1 MIYFDETPPAA
12 GQKELGIGL
21 MEDFD
26 ASVKLKAIGVGGCG
40 SNSINRMIQ
49 KGIRGVDFV
58 AVNTDFK
65 DLKKSL
71 SPKKVHLLGATMQGM
86 GTGGD
91 LELARK
97 AALDASDQIIA
108 ELEGTKMVFLTAGM
122 GGGTGSGATGVIAS
136 LCRQL
141 EILTVAV
148 VVLPFAWERE
158 ERTKRAEEGLRSLRD
173 NVDALIA
180 IPNDKLA
187 ALVDDKTF
195 ALEAF
200 DMADDILIQAV
211 QGVSEILTGT
221 GYKNIDFADIQAAL
235 KGKGKAIMGMGTESG
250 EDAAIKAAQKAIS
263 SPLLEETSI
272 AGASNVL
279 LSFTVNPKTSFK
291 NIMATAQKI
300 SEMIGSAQDAKR
312 GEVNFGIYF
321 DDKLDADAVRVIV
334 FASGFDAPRPAAA
347 RAVVQPAVAYAPRP
361 EPAAVFEPRR
371 PSMLN
376 APVLNA
382 PAQKLDFLG
391 MGAESREDKNKAAYY
406 RLKHD

>member
-1 MIYFDETPPAA
+1 MITFDDSTPPTE
-12 GQKELGIGL
+12 QKDLGIGL
-21 MEDFD
+21 VEEFD
-26 ASVKLKAIGVGGCG
+26 THIRLKAIGVGGCG

-49 KGIRGVDFV
+49 KGIRGVEFL

-71 SPKKVHLLGATMQGM
+71 SPKKVHLMSDTLQGL

-91 LELARK
+91 IEIARK
-97 AALDASDQIIA
+97 AAMNASDQIIG
-108 ELEGTKMVFLTAGM
+108 ELEGVKMVFLTAGM
-122 GGGTGSGATGVIAS
+122 GGGTGSGAAGVLAS
-136 LCRQL
+136 ICRQL

-148 VVLPFAWERE
+148 VILPFAWERE
-158 ERTKRAEEGLRSLRD
+158 ERTRRADEGLRSLKD
-173 NVDALIA
+173 NVDALIT
-180 IPNDKLA
+180 IPNDKLLS
-187 ALVDDKTF
+187 LVDDKTF

-211 QGVSEILTGT
+211 QGVSEIVNGT

-235 KGKGKAIMGMGTESG
+235 KGKGKAIMGMGTEAG

-279 LSFTVNPKTSFK
+279 LSFTVNPRSSFK

-300 SEMIGSAQDAKR
+300 SEMISGTNEDSRR

-321 DDKLDADAVRVIV
+321 DDRLPEDAVRVIV
-334 FASGFDAPRPAAA
+334 FASGFEPPKAKAASVPSY
-347 RAVVQPAVAYAPRP
+347 RSKP
-361 EPAAVFEPRR
+361 EPAEAPAFEPHK
-371 PSMLN
+371 PDKSLIFT
-376 APVLNA
+376 
-382 PAQKLDFLG
+382 PAQKLDYLG
-391 MGAESREDKNKAAYY
+391 LSGESREDKSKPAYF
-406 RLKHD
+406 RLIHD

>member
-1 MIYFDETPPAA
+1 MITFDESTPPTE
-12 GQKELGIGL
+12 QKNLGIGL
-21 MEDFD
+21 VEEFD
-26 ASVKLKAIGVGGCG
+26 THIRLKAIGVGGCG

-49 KGIRGVDFV
+49 KGIRGVEFLV
-58 AVNTDFK
+58 VNTDFK

-71 SPKKVHLLGATMQGM
+71 SPRKIHLMGEALQGL

-97 AALDASDQIIA
+97 AAMGASEQVIA
-108 ELEGTKMVFLTAGM
+108 ELENVKMVFLTAGM
-122 GGGTGSGATGVIAS
+122 GGGTGSGAAGVIAS
-136 LCRQL
+136 ICRQL

-148 VVLPFAWERE
+148 VMLPFAWERE
-158 ERTKRAEEGLRSLRD
+158 ERVHRAEEGLRSLQD
-173 NVDALIA
+173 NVDALII
-180 IPNDKLA
+180 IPNDRLL

-211 QGVSEILTGT
+211 QGVSEIVNGA

-235 KGKGKAIMGMGTESG
+235 KGKGKAIMGMGTEVG

-279 LSFTVNPKTSFK
+279 LAFTVNPKTPFK

-300 SEMIGSAQDAKR
+300 SEMISGVNEGSRK

-321 DDKLDADAVRVIV
+321 DDHLSEDAVRVIV
-334 FASGFDAPRPAAA
+334 FASGFDEPKMKTAPAPAYRPRTDTVERPAFEALK
-347 RAVVQPAVAYAPRP
+347 PDKNL
-361 EPAAVFEPRR
+361 VF
-371 PSMLN
+371 
-376 APVLNA
+376 A
-382 PAQKLDFLG
+382 PAQKLDY
-391 MGAESREDKNKAAYY
+391 MGLSGESREDKSKPAYF
-406 RLKHD
+406 RLIHD

>member
-1 MIYFDETPPAA
+1 MIYFDETPASAA
-12 GQKELGIGL
+12 QKELGIGI
-21 MEDFD
+21 MEEFD

-65 DLKKSL
+65 DLRKSL

-148 VVLPFAWERE
+148 VILPFAWERD

-173 NVDALIA
+173 SVDALIA

-211 QGVSEILTGT
+211 QGVSEILNGT

-235 KGKGKAIMGMGTESG
+235 KGKGKAIMGMGTEAG

-300 SEMIGSAQDAKR
+300 SEMIGSSQEGPKR

-321 DDKLDADAVRVIV
+321 DEKLDADAVRVIV
-334 FASGFDAPRPAAA
+334 FASGFEPPKPAAA
-347 RAVVQPAVAYAPRP
+347 RAAVQPATSFVPRP
-361 EPAAVFEPRR
+361 EPQTVFEPRR
-371 PSMLN
+371 PERI
-376 APVLNA
+376 LNA

-391 MGAESREDKNKAAYY
+391 MGGESREDKNKAAYY

>member
-1 MIYFDETPPAA
+1 MIYFDDTPPAA

-65 DLKKSL
+65 DLRKSL
-71 SPKKVHLLGATMQGM
+71 SPKKVHLMGATMQGM

-141 EILTVAV
+141 DILTVAV

-173 NVDALIA
+173 SVDALIA

-211 QGVSEILTGT
+211 QGVSEILNGT
-221 GYKNIDFADIQAAL
+221 GYKNIDFADITAAL

-300 SEMIGSAQDAKR
+300 SEMIGSAQDSRR

-334 FASGFDAPRPAAA
+334 FASGFEAPRPAAA
-347 RAVVQPAVAYAPRP
+347 RPAIQPAVVHAPRP
-361 EPAAVFEPRR
+361 DPATVFEPRR
-371 PSMLN
+371 PER
-376 APVLNA
+376 VINA

>member
-1 MIYFDETPPAA
+1 
-12 GQKELGIGL
+12 
-21 MEDFD
+21 
-26 ASVKLKAIGVGGCG
+26 
-40 SNSINRMIQ
+40 
-49 KGIRGVDFV
+49 
-58 AVNTDFK
+58 
-65 DLKKSL
+65 
-71 SPKKVHLLGATMQGM
+71 MQGM

-148 VVLPFAWERE
+148 VILPFAWERD

-173 NVDALIA
+173 SVDALIA

-211 QGVSEILTGT
+211 QGVSEILNGT

-235 KGKGKAIMGMGTESG
+235 KGKGKAIMGMGTEAG

-300 SEMIGSAQDAKR
+300 SEMIGSSQEGPKR

-321 DDKLDADAVRVIV
+321 DEKLDADAVRVIV
-334 FASGFDAPRPAAA
+334 FASGFEPPKPAAA
-347 RAVVQPAVAYAPRP
+347 RAAVQPATSFVPRP
-361 EPAAVFEPRR
+361 EPQTVFEPRR
-371 PSMLN
+371 PERI
-376 APVLNA
+376 LNA

-391 MGAESREDKNKAAYY
+391 MGGESREDKNKAAYY